1 MNKSFVATSLVIAS
15 LGLSGCVSNPLT
27 ESISSLQVC
36 TESARILTDME
47 EVLRLALANPLAA
60 STYTERL
67 TELSDE
73 FRALAPQEPTLAA
86 AHGDLSAQID
96 VVLETVANP
105 SISGVADLP
114 TVIAE
119 SQIALMDYT
128 AACTPGG

>member
-1 MNKSFVATSLVIAS
+1 MQRQLTAAALVLAS
-15 LGLSGCVSNPLT
+15 LGLTGCVSNPLS

-36 TESARILTDME
+36 TESVRILTEME
-47 EVLRLALANPLAA
+47 DVLRLALANPLAA
-60 STYTERL
+60 DTYTDRL

-73 FRALAPQEPTLAA
+73 FKALAPQEPTLAA

>member
-1 MNKSFVATSLVIAS
+1 MNQRLTVATIAIAS
-15 LGLSGCVSNPLT
+15 LGLTGCVSNPLSD
-27 ESISSLQVC
+27 SISSLQVC
-36 TESARILTDME
+36 TESARILSDME
-47 EVLRLALANPLAA
+47 EVLRLALVNPLAA
-60 STYTERL
+60 DTYTERL

-73 FRALAPQEPTLAA
+73 FTALTPQDETLALA
-86 AHGDLSAQID
+86 HSDLSAQID

-119 SQIALMDYT
+119 SQIALLDYT

>member
-1 MNKSFVATSLVIAS
+1 MNTRLATASLLIAS
-15 LGLSGCVSNPLT
+15 LGLTGCVSNPLT
-27 ESISSLQVC
+27 DSISSFQVC
-36 TESARILTDME
+36 TESVRILTGME

-67 TELSDE
+67 TELADE
-73 FRALAPQEPTLAA
+73 FKALAPQEPTLAT
-86 AHGDLSAQID
+86 AHDDLSAQID
-96 VVLETVANP
+96 VVLETVKNP

-119 SQIALMDYT
+119 SQIALLDYT

>member
-36 TESARILTDME
+36 TDSVRILTDME

-60 STYTERL
+60 NTYTDRL

-73 FRALAPQEPTLAA
+73 FKALAPQEPTLSG

-96 VVLETVANP
+96 LVLETVANP
-105 SISGVADLP
+105 SVAGVADLP
-114 TVIAE
+114 TVAAE
-119 SQIALMDYT
+119 SQMALMDYT

>member
-36 TESARILTDME
+36 TDSVRILTDME

-60 STYTERL
+60 NTYTDRL

-73 FRALAPQEPTLAA
+73 FKALAPQEPTLSG

-96 VVLETVANP
+96 LVLETVANP
-105 SISGVADLP
+105 SVAGVADLP
-114 TVIAE
+114 TVVAE
-119 SQIALMDYT
+119 SQMALMDYT

>member
-1 MNKSFVATSLVIAS
+1 MNQRLTVATLVVAS
-15 LGLSGCVSNPLT
+15 LGLTGCVSNPLSD
-27 ESISSLQVC
+27 SISSLQVC
-36 TESARILTDME
+36 TESARILSDME
-47 EVLRLALANPLAA
+47 EVLRLALVNPLAA
-60 STYTERL
+60 DTYTERL

-73 FRALAPQEPTLAA
+73 FTALAPQDETLAL

-119 SQIALMDYT
+119 SQIALLDYT

>member
-1 MNKSFVATSLVIAS
+1 MNQRFTVATIVIAS
-15 LGLSGCVSNPLT
+15 LGLSGCVSNPLSD
-27 ESISSLQVC
+27 SISSLQVC

-73 FRALAPQEPTLAA
+73 FKALAPQEPTLAA

-96 VVLETVANP
+96 LVLETVANP

-119 SQIALMDYT
+119 SQIALLDYT

>member
-1 MNKSFVATSLVIAS
+1 
-15 LGLSGCVSNPLT
+15 
-27 ESISSLQVC
+27 
-36 TESARILTDME
+36 ME

-73 FRALAPQEPTLAA
+73 FKALAPQEPTLAA

-119 SQIALMDYT
+119 SQIALLDYT